1 MAEWNSKL
9 TPLLQEQDAR
19 PSFDIKYYCKTLLS
33 GFPEKKT
40 SKLVQERAEVVFAAT
55 EPYDACRKF
64 VAMLQLANSGNI
76 EIVADK
82 TRTGHDNISCKL
94 LSDKLRED
102 AFDEYD
108 FTGEKGDSNGLA
120 ADLRQES
127 REEPSDNEDE
137 DEEEVVAKK
146 KAASKSKRGPKKP
159 AANNKSKKSSR
170 KKAEEDKENIFNGSR
185 PLEVSEY

>member
-1 MAEWNSKL
+1 M
-9 TPLLQEQDAR
+9 QEQDAR
-19 PSFDIKYYCKTLLS
+19 PSFDIKHYCQTLLS
-33 GFPEKKT
+33 GFPEKK
-40 SKLVQERAEVVFAAT
+40 SNKIVQERAEVVFAAT

-76 EIVADK
+76 EIIADK

-108 FTGEKGDSNGLA
+108 FTGEKGDSSNGF

-127 REEPSDNEDE
+127 REEPSDNGDE
-137 DEEEVVAKK
+137 DDEEVVVKK
-146 KAASKSKRGPKKP
+146 KAASKSKRAPKKP
-159 AANNKSKKSSR
+159 ATNNKSKKNSR
-170 KKAEEDKENIFNGSR
+170 KKADEDKENIFNGPR